1 VTSSAY
7 LRLLRRA
14 AVGVALIAVLLVPA
28 APAAAASNH
37 FEQAVL
43 NDINSVRA
51 SYGLPAVRG
60 DGRMAGGA
68 RSHSQ
73 SMARHN
79 FFDHPSVNG
88 ASWDR
93 RVRRSSGSGT
103 VGEVLGYIQSSGR
116 GEARAIVRAWMHSGE
131 HRAILLSRSF
141 DRAGVGRAW
150 ARWNGHRT
158 AIYTVDFAAG

>member
-1 VTSSAY
+1 VNPSAC

-14 AVGVALIAVLLVPA
+14 AGGAALIAALLVTA
-28 APAAAASNH
+28 APAVASNH

-51 SYGLPAVRG
+51 SYGLPAVRD
-60 DGRMAGGA
+60 DGRMANGA
-68 RSHSQ
+68 RSHSE

-79 FFDHPSVNG
+79 FFDHASVNG

-103 VGEVLGYIQSSGR
+103 VGEVLGYIQSTGH
-116 GEARAIVRAWMHSGE
+116 GEARAIVRAWMHSAE

-150 ARWNGHRT
+150 AHWSGHRT